1 MPVSHDALVFPY
13 LFTTNK
19 RLYLPF
25 LLLDAELAPIR
36 ENRSLGEE
44 GMLCFTLKLDLNSSR
59 FSDGWFDGQRIY
71 GKQTQKQINNITTV
85 TQNFTTNAVWF
96 NGSWPWTNYFNSSN
110 STPPTQ
116 PKWAPSCWGTY
127 KGESWPWTGCQ
138 SRRVRW
144 ADRIIKFT
152 FSPDVVGPDRY
163 VQGFFQQEDI
173 VNSFNTWLL
182 CGVNGSCLDASPLI
196 MISDGSFGEGNFSC
210 VSIHSQSGFGED
222 ASPLLM

>member
-1 MPVSHDALVFPY
+1 MPVSHDAQVFPHF
-13 LFTTNK
+13 FTTNK

-96 NGSWPWTNYFNSSN
+96 NGSWHGPIISIPQIQLHLLNPSG
-110 STPPTQ
+110 PLHVGGPT
-116 PKWAPSCWGTY
+116 
-127 KGESWPWTGCQ
+127 
-138 SRRVRW
+138 RVN
-144 ADRIIKFT
+144 
-152 FSPDVVGPDRY
+152 PGLGLDVNP
-163 VQGFFQQEDI
+163 EE
-173 VNSFNTWLL
+173 
-182 CGVNGSCLDASPLI
+182 LDGLI
-196 MISDGSFGEGNFSC
+196 G
-210 VSIHSQSGFGED
+210 
-222 ASPLLM
+222 L